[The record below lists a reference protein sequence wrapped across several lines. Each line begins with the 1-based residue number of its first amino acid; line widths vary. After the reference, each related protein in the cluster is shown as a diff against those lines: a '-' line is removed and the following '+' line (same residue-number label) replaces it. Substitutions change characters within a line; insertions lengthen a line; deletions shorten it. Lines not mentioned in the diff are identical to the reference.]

1 MSSLFRSFSETC
13 DLTAAG
19 LNFVDMSCLPGRVMF
34 MSWIGEH
41 ELQPLAQHEF
51 ETTTLNG
58 HAIVFRV
65 AVYP

>member
-1 MSSLFRSFSETC
+1 
-13 DLTAAG
+13 LTAAG

-51 ETTTLNG
+51 VTDNAERSCNRFSRGRLPVRQTIESDSPLN
-58 HAIVFRV
+58 
-65 AVYP
+65 